1 MHPDKNWRFLPD
13 RIEEATAVRSLEL
26 QEAGGQIRQ
35 QVEGT
40 IAAPVLR
47 LIRIG
52 ACRAQSNGQ
61 LACSMSSVTKID
73 QLQFTSKNE
82 GSCNFECP
90 KCRHPKINQ
99 DRLLEILSHYAE
111 GKEIISDRNW
121 RRYCNQAKPIS
132 INIFRII
139 LIAAHSRKFID
150 THLLMVASC
159 LTHSQMIVN
168 ESLKRTLK
176 SNAKKTIPRNF
187 NELLEIFLKG
197 IEKTKQSH
205 ENLLKIDL
213 KNHIIHNLLSL
224 PKGTIK
230 DLKEIYEILYEDE
243 RLQT

>member
-13 RIEEATAVRSLEL
+13 LAEEATAVRSLEL

-35 QVEGT
+35 QVEGA

-52 ACRAQSNGQ
+52 ACRTQSNGR
-61 LACSMSSVTKID
+61 LTCSMSSVTKID
-73 QLQFTSKNE
+73 QLQFTFENK
-82 GSCNFECP
+82 GSCDFECS

-99 DRLLEILSHYAE
+99 DRLVEILSHHVEEKY
-111 GKEIISDRNW
+111 IISDRNW

-139 LIAAHSRKFID
+139 LIAAHSRRFIN

-176 SNAKKTIPRNF
+176 SDAKRATPRNP

-213 KNHIIHNLLSL
+213 KNHITHNLLSL
-224 PKGTIK
+224 PKETIE
-230 DLKEIYEILYEDE
+230 DLKEIYEILYSDE
-243 RLQT
+243 RL